1 MNAAFCEFII
11 SVSRLFIVKV
21 RQQTLPALGTDR
33 VCFDHGIVRME
44 VEGESREKEWTLF
57 SGSLAV
63 FLSAAFGAN
72 AVAIKISVS
81 GIGPF
86 TAAGIRFLIASLV
99 IFAWARATG
108 RSFHVRRT
116 EIRPILML
124 FLLFFFQISFL
135 YLGISRTNASRA
147 VLISN
152 LQPFFVLFLA
162 HFFIPDDRIT
172 LRKILGLLLGFMGVC
187 LVFLEKK
194 GVTEGFEIGD
204 AVMVLST
211 FLWAASAVYT
221 KTVLHRLSPHF
232 ITFYQISLSVP
243 FFFLSG
249 FLWDQPM
256 IVGLNGEVVTAL
268 LYQALVAAAFGFV
281 AWNTL
286 LQHHGAVILNS
297 FNFILPI
304 TGVFLAWWLLS
315 EPLTTKILL
324 ALFFITAQMLVLYR
338 DPKRRLIQVPFNKG
352 L

>member
-1 MNAAFCEFII
+1 
-11 SVSRLFIVKV
+11 
-21 RQQTLPALGTDR
+21 
-33 VCFDHGIVRME
+33 ME
-44 VEGESREKEWTLF
+44 TGGESQEKEWTL
-57 SGSLAV
+57 SSVCLAL

-108 RSFHVRRT
+108 RSFHVDRSQVHPLVV
-116 EIRPILML
+116 I
-124 FLLFFFQISFL
+124 FLIFFFQISLF
-135 YLGISRTNASRA
+135 YLGISKTNASRA

-172 LRKILGLLLGFMGVC
+172 FRKALGLLLGFAGVG
-187 LVFLEKK
+187 LVFLEKE
-194 GVTEGFEIGD
+194 GVTEGFQIGD
-204 AVMVLST
+204 VLMVLST
-211 FLWAASAVYT
+211 SLWAVSAVYT

-232 ITFYQISLSVP
+232 IAFYQMSLSVP
-243 FFFLSG
+243 FFFLCG

-256 IVGLNGEVVTAL
+256 IGVLTGEVVVAL

-315 EPLTTKILL
+315 EPLTVKILL
-324 ALFFITAQMLVLYR
+324 ALLFITAQMVVLYFE
-338 DPKRRLIQVPFNKG
+338 PKRRLLQFPFNKG

>member
-1 MNAAFCEFII
+1 M
-11 SVSRLFIVKV
+11 VM
-21 RQQTLPALGTDR
+21 
-33 VCFDHGIVRME
+33 ME
-44 VEGESREKEWTLF
+44 TEGESQEKEWTI
-57 SGSLAV
+57 SSVCLAL

-108 RSFHVRRT
+108 RSFHVHRDQVH
-116 EIRPILML
+116 PL
-124 FLLFFFQISFL
+124 FVIFLIFFSQISFF
-135 YLGISRTNASRA
+135 YLGISKTNASRA

-172 LRKILGLLLGFMGVC
+172 FRKALGLLLGFAGVG
-187 LVFLEKK
+187 LVFLEKE
-194 GVTEGFEIGD
+194 GVTEGFQIGD
-204 AVMVLST
+204 VLMVLST
-211 FLWAASAVYT
+211 SLWAASAVYT

-232 ITFYQISLSVP
+232 IAFYQMSLSVP
-243 FFFLSG
+243 FFFLCG

-256 IVGLNGEVVTAL
+256 IGTLNGEVVIAV
-268 LYQALVAAAFGFV
+268 LYQALVAAAFGFI

-297 FNFILPI
+297 FNFIMPI
-304 TGVFLAWWLLS
+304 AGVFLAWCLLN
-315 EPLTTKILL
+315 EPLTVKILL
-324 ALFFITAQMLVLYR
+324 ALLFITAQMVVLYFE
-338 DPKRRLIQVPFNKG
+338 PKRRLLQFPFNKG

>member
-1 MNAAFCEFII
+1 
-11 SVSRLFIVKV
+11 VKV
-21 RQQTLPALGTDR
+21 RQQTLLAILADR
-33 VCFDHGIVRME
+33 VCFDHRIDRMGA
-44 VEGESREKEWTLF
+44 EGESREKEWTLF
-57 SGSLAV
+57 SVCLAV

-108 RSFHVRRT
+108 RSFQVHRDQVYPLLV
-116 EIRPILML
+116 I
-124 FLLFFFQISFL
+124 FLIFLFQISLF

-172 LRKILGLLLGFMGVC
+172 VRKALGLLLGFAGVC
-187 LVFLEKK
+187 LVFLEKE
-194 GVTEGFEIGD
+194 GVTEGFQIGD
-204 AVMVLST
+204 VLMVLST
-211 FLWAASAVYT
+211 TLWAASAVYT

-232 ITFYQISLSVP
+232 IVFYQMVVSVP
-243 FFFLSG
+243 LFFLCG
-249 FLWDQPM
+249 LLWDQPM
-256 IVGLNGEVVTAL
+256 ITVLNGEVVVAI

-315 EPLTTKILL
+315 EPLTVKILL
-324 ALFFITAQMLVLYR
+324 ALLFITAQMLVLYLE
-338 DPKRRLIQVPFNKG
+338 PKRRLLQYPFNKG

>member
-1 MNAAFCEFII
+1 MDGVE
-11 SVSRLFIVKV
+11 L
-21 RQQTLPALGTDR
+21 
-33 VCFDHGIVRME
+33 
-44 VEGESREKEWTLF
+44 EGESQEKEWTVF
-57 SGSLAV
+57 SVGLAV

-86 TAAGIRFLIASLV
+86 SAAAIRFLIASLA
-99 IFAWARATG
+99 IFVWARATG
-108 RSFHVRRT
+108 RSFQVHRNQIYPLLV
-116 EIRPILML
+116 I
-124 FLLFFFQISFL
+124 FLIFFFQISLF

-172 LRKILGLLLGFMGVC
+172 PRKVFGLLLGFVGVC
-187 LVFLEKK
+187 LVFLEKE
-194 GVTEGFEIGD
+194 GVTEGFQRGD
-204 AVMVLST
+204 VLMVFST
-211 FLWAASAVYT
+211 SLWAVSAVYT

-232 ITFYQISLSVP
+232 IAFYQMVLSVP
-243 FFFLSG
+243 LFFLCG
-249 FLWDQPM
+249 LLWDQPM
-256 IVGLNGEVVTAL
+256 ISSLSAPVVAAV
-268 LYQALVAAAFGFV
+268 LYQALVAAAFGFI

-304 TGVFLAWWLLS
+304 AGVFLAWWLLN
-315 EPLTTKILL
+315 EPLTVKILL
-324 ALFFITAQMLVLYR
+324 ALLLITAQMCVLYLE
-338 DPKRRLIQVPFNKG
+338 PKRRLLQFPFNKG

>member
-1 MNAAFCEFII
+1 MGG
-11 SVSRLFIVKV
+11 V
-21 RQQTLPALGTDR
+21 
-33 VCFDHGIVRME
+33 
-44 VEGESREKEWTLF
+44 GEESQEKEWTPF
-57 SGSLAV
+57 SVCLAV

-86 TAAGIRFLIASLV
+86 TAAGIRFLIASWV
-99 IFAWARATG
+99 IFAWGRATG
-108 RSFHVRRT
+108 RSFDVHRNHVY
-116 EIRPILML
+116 PLLVL
-124 FLLFFFQISFL
+124 FLVFFSQISLL

-172 LRKILGLLLGFMGVC
+172 FHKVLGLFLGFAGVC
-187 LVFLEKK
+187 LVFLEKE
-194 GVTEGFEIGD
+194 GVTEDFQFGD
-204 AVMVLST
+204 VLMVLST
-211 FLWAASAVYT
+211 LFWAASAVYT

-232 ITFYQISLSVP
+232 IAFYQMSLSVP
-243 FFFLSG
+243 FFFLCG

-256 IVGLNGEVVTAL
+256 IVTLDREVVIAV
-268 LYQALVAAAFGFV
+268 LYQALVAAAFGFI

-297 FNFILPI
+297 FNFIMPI
-304 TGVFLAWWLLS
+304 TGVFMAWWLLN
-315 EPLTTKILL
+315 EPLTVKLLL
-324 ALFFITAQMLVLYR
+324 ALFFIIAQMVVLYLE
-338 DPKRRLIQVPFNKG
+338 PKRRFIQFPFSKG

>member
-1 MNAAFCEFII
+1 M
-11 SVSRLFIVKV
+11 VM
-21 RQQTLPALGTDR
+21 
-33 VCFDHGIVRME
+33 ME
-44 VEGESREKEWTLF
+44 TEGESQEKEWTI
-57 SGSLAV
+57 SSVCLAL

-108 RSFHVRRT
+108 RSFQVRQDQVYPLLV
-116 EIRPILML
+116 I
-124 FLLFFFQISFL
+124 FLIFFFQISLF
-135 YLGISRTNASRA
+135 YLGISKTNASRA

-172 LRKILGLLLGFMGVC
+172 FRKALGLLLGFAGVG
-187 LVFLEKK
+187 LVFLEKE
-194 GVTEGFEIGD
+194 GVTEGFQIGD
-204 AVMVLST
+204 VLMVLST
-211 FLWAASAVYT
+211 SLWAASAVYT

-232 ITFYQISLSVP
+232 VAFYQISLSVP
-243 FFFLSG
+243 FFFLCG

-256 IVGLNGEVVTAL
+256 IGTLNGAVVMAV

-304 TGVFLAWWLLS
+304 TGVFLAWWLLN
-315 EPLTTKILL
+315 EPLTVKLLL
-324 ALFFITAQMLVLYR
+324 ALLFITAQMVVLYFE
-338 DPKRRLIQVPFNKG
+338 PKRRLLQFPFNKG

>member
-1 MNAAFCEFII
+1 MGVGGENLEKQWTFF
-11 SVSRLFIVKV
+11 SV
-21 RQQTLPALGTDR
+21 G
-33 VCFDHGIVRME
+33 M
-44 VEGESREKEWTLF
+44 
-57 SGSLAV
+57 AV

-86 TAAGIRFLIASLV
+86 TAAGIRFLIASFV
-99 IFAWARATG
+99 IFGWARATG
-108 RSFHVRRT
+108 RSFHVHPNQ
-116 EIRPILML
+116 ICAILML

-135 YLGISRTNASRA
+135 YLGISRTHASRA

-172 LRKILGLLLGFMGVC
+172 VRKILGLLLGFTGVC
-187 LVFLEKK
+187 LVFLEKE
-194 GVTEGFEIGD
+194 GVTEGFQTGD

-232 ITFYQISLSVP
+232 ISFYQVSLSVP
-243 FFFLSG
+243 FFFLCG

-256 IVGLNGEVVTAL
+256 IGTLSAEVVTAV
-268 LYQALVAAAFGFV
+268 LYQALVAAAFGFI

-286 LQHHGAVILNS
+286 LAAPRCGHPQ
-297 FNFILPI
+297 
-304 TGVFLAWWLLS
+304 FL
-315 EPLTTKILL
+315 
-324 ALFFITAQMLVLYR
+324 
-338 DPKRRLIQVPFNKG
+338 
-352 L
+352 